1 MNSTFKFKFKFAG
14 CRLEKEILSTAS
26 CKLETTIVC
35 RNLHPEAPS
44 RARCSSS
51 SSEGASRRRCVA
63 DFAVA
68 PRTNRGHRARISH
81 RRPLRGL
88 RRRQLL
94 SPVTLADMASV
105 AFAGRGC
112 ESLCSLDFSSEHRG
126 PRMVA
131 RKRGTG
137 QRCRGERQ
145 LLSLGLHAE

>member
-51 SSEGASRRRCVA
+51 SSAGLAEAM
-63 DFAVA
+63 
-68 PRTNRGHRARISH
+68 RG
-81 RRPLRGL
+81 G
-88 RRRQLL
+88 
-94 SPVTLADMASV
+94 
-105 AFAGRGC
+105 FRGC
-112 ESLCSLDFSSEHRG
+112 PSNKSRSSRSNLAPQAAARPATPSAIVAGDARRHGERGQRAHESLSSLDFSRALEG
-126 PRMVA
+126 PA
-131 RKRGTG
+131 WCEATRKRGTG
-137 QRCRGERQ
+137 QRCRGARQ